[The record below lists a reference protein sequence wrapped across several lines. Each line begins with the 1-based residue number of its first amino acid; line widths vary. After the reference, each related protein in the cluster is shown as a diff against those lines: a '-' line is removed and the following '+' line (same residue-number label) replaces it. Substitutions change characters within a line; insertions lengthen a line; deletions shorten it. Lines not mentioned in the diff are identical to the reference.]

1 MLRRKLGDQADTILA
16 PQRLREAMRFF
27 ETSIKYVFNPCSES
41 CETEFDVPLPGA
53 PDTPS
58 IKLEDGFLQLTKL
71 HLIQLR

>member
-41 CETEFDVPLPGA
+41 C
-53 PDTPS
+53 DTPS

-71 HLIQLR
+71 HLIPLR